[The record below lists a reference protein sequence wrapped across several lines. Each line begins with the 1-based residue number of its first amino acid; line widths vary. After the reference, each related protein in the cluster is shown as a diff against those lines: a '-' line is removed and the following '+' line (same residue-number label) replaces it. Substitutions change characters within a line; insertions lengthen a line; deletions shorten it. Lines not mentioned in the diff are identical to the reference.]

1 METKFDFND
10 ILLTGGIS
18 SPIETRSSIRI
29 YTEEGYLPI
38 IVAPMDTV
46 ISEKNYKKFKSKLF
60 HIAMP
65 RGSEYEVGHNFHSI
79 GLEEAKD
86 IAYNRVKCNHSHLLI
101 DIANGHMQYLVNLVK
116 MIKHHYPLVQLMVG
130 NIANPKMYTVLSDA
144 GADYIRCGIGFGG
157 GCLTAK
163 QTGVGYA
170 MGSLIKECYEESI
183 HLIKPAKIVADG
195 GFKDY
200 SDIIKALALGADYVM
215 IGSILNNTIE
225 SAGKNYLFGWL
236 PVSQNI
242 AEKLFK
248 LKLPI
253 YKSFRGM
260 STKAVQKEWGK
271 TILKTSEG
279 VTRKNKVKY
288 TLEGW
293 RSNFIDYLK
302 SAMSYC
308 GAKNLD
314 EFIGECK
321 FTVISTKSFERFNK

>member
-1 METKFDFND
+1 METKFDFNV

-60 HIAMP
+60 QIAMP

-144 GADYIRCGIGFGG
+144 GSNAQVSQTFWVPRFSERPVFWRWRFAGVAVVCAFG
-157 GCLTAK
+157 
-163 QTGVGYA
+163 
-170 MGSLIKECYEESI
+170 S
-183 HLIKPAKIVADG
+183 VA
-195 GFKDY
+195 
-200 SDIIKALALGADYVM
+200 ACVCWAA
-215 IGSILNNTIE
+215 
-225 SAGKNYLFGWL
+225 
-236 PVSQNI
+236 PVSGG
-242 AEKLFK
+242 
-248 LKLPI
+248 P
-253 YKSFRGM
+253 
-260 STKAVQKEWGK
+260 VVGK
-271 TILKTSEG
+271 IPWFAWVDASPVSVACL
-279 VTRKNKVKY
+279 
-288 TLEGW
+288 
-293 RSNFIDYLK
+293 
-302 SAMSYC
+302 
-308 GAKNLD
+308 
-314 EFIGECK
+314 
-321 FTVISTKSFERFNK
+321 